1 MKMQYET
8 PVLEEVGSFEKVTL
22 ATGNRNRLDASFP
35 TGTPAAQV
43 TFS

>member
-8 PVLEEVGSFEKVTL
+8 PVLEEVGSFEEVTL

-35 TGTPAAQV
+35 TGTPNPNL